1 MYRFPFS
8 RLLMLA
14 MTSAGLAACGGNAPI
29 LNVPVSAANAYL
41 LTSNNRI
48 IGVDLDNM
56 EYARSVRAVAQATTA
71 NTPGALDPSEEIL
84 DIDYRNSEGT
94 LYALTR
100 TVTTSGV
107 TSRIVSIAPTSG
119 ALTRVSTLTGVTLSA
134 TDTYSI
140 DFNPVADRLRII
152 SSSGTNIKVDVL
164 TGNAS
169 TNGTTSSV
177 INGIAY
183 TDTFTPG
190 SAAGRN
196 TILFG
201 LDLSNDQRYTIDP
214 TSGTLTAN
222 VPLGVDATAV
232 TGFDIDPSGQR
243 DGVAILTVAGQ
254 PRIYTINTQA
264 TANAATLKGELFN
277 LGNGETYKGLSLITS
292 ANPTVLALD
301 ASNNLYSFNA
311 QTPAQLSA
319 ASPVILPNSA
329 QLISIDFSIKDGVL
343 YGLGNDGFVYDL
355 TASKSP
361 TSAKNTTALTLGT
374 LAGTRNTIDMSPIDG
389 RLRLIRS
396 AENTSSL
403 TNLTDNSSAA
413 GGAISPTSNIAAAAY
428 TQNYADVTASRL
440 FAIDLLTNRI
450 LFQDESTTTT
460 ADMMLSQASAL
471 GISPLGPVGFDISGR
486 GNENLLMMAR
496 VSNSVPFNLYRVSP
510 FISSN
515 PLALVGTI
523 GTLTNLI
530 DIAIQ
535 Q

>member
-1 MYRFPFS
+1 MHRFPFS

-14 MTSAGLAACGGNAPI
+14 MTTAGLAACGGNAPI

-56 EYARSVRAVAQATTA
+56 EYARSVRAVAQATTDS
-71 NTPGALDPSEEIL
+71 TPSALGSSEEIL
-84 DIDYRNSEGT
+84 DIDYRNSEGA

-100 TVTTSGV
+100 TVTTTGV
-107 TSRIVSIAPTSG
+107 TSRIVTIAPTSG
-119 ALTRVSTLTGVTLSA
+119 ALTQVSILTGVTLNGS
-134 TDTYSI
+134 DTYSI
-140 DFNPVADRLRII
+140 DFDPVTDRLRII

-169 TNGTTSSV
+169 PNGTTSSV

-201 LDLSNDQRYTIDP
+201 LDLNSDQRYTINPD
-214 TSGTLTAN
+214 SGALSTN
-222 VPLGVDATAV
+222 VASLGVNATAV

-254 PRIYTINTQA
+254 PRIYSINTQA
-264 TANAATLKGELFN
+264 TTNAATLKGELFN

-301 ASNNLYSFNA
+301 TSNNLYSFNA

-319 ASPVILPNSA
+319 ASLVTLPNSA

-374 LAGTRNTIDMSPIDG
+374 RNTIDMSPIDG

-396 AENTSSL
+396 AEKESSL
-403 TNLTDNSSAA
+403 TNLSNNSSAA

-450 LFQDESTTTT
+450 LFQDENTTTT
-460 ADMMLSQASAL
+460 ANMTLSQASAL

-496 VSNSVPFNLYRVSP
+496 VNDDAPFNLYRVSP
-510 FISSN
+510 FSSN

-523 GTLTNLI
+523 GNLNNLI